1 MIEMFQAQI
10 DFHGKPSSSVFD
22 IVEERL
28 AGEFSRQ
35 RICMIGDTL
44 HTDILGGAARGWKT
58 ILVSDHGMFKG
69 LDANEY
75 VERNG
80 IVPDW
85 IVPTI

>member
-10 DFHGKPSSSVFD
+10 DFHGKPFSSVFD